1 MMGLLYIISLL
12 AHYYLQFGKRF
23 QQLHGQSKGHRKT
36 KTPPAPTTGPVG
48 ATIFIHTIGP
58 LKPYKK
64 KKGIGGDKEKG
75 KNIYKSLPLF
85 DGHLRCIVFLFFF
98 FPSLLYALPAK
109 HLIHT
114 KVLLFFGG
122 GLRED

>member
-36 KTPPAPTTGPVG
+36 KTPPAPATGPVG

-64 KKGIGGDKEKG
+64 KRYMGDKKKR
-75 KNIYKSLPLF
+75 KNIYKSLQLF
-85 DGHLRCIVFLFFF
+85 DGHLRCIVFLFF
-98 FPSLLYALPAK
+98 
-109 HLIHT
+109 
-114 KVLLFFGG
+114 VLLSYIPCQPNI
-122 GLRED
+122 